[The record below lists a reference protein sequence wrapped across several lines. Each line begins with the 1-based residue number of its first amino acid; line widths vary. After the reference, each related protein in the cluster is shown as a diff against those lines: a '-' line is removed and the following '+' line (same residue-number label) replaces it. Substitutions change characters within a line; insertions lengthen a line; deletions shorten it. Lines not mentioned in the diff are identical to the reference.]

1 MVEQQRS
8 LAETQL
14 ERAVRALARASRIVE
29 RASDDLS
36 FADYRVLSAI
46 HSGEQRAARLADRLA
61 LGKPAVS
68 ASVDSLHKRGLVT
81 RGKVEGDNRAVALS
95 LTDEGRELFERMEG
109 RMMRQLELIAART
122 DNPGQVIG
130 ALAALDAAIDEI
142 VIERHARAAA
152 IEPEAIDR
160 TPVL

>member
-1 MVEQQRS
+1 MVEPQ
-8 LAETQL
+8 QL
-14 ERAVRALARASRIVE
+14 EKAVRALARASRIVE
-29 RASDDLS
+29 RASEDLS

-61 LGKPAVS
+61 LGKPTVS
-68 ASVDSLHKRGLVT
+68 ASVDSLHKRGLLE

-95 LTDEGRELFERMEG
+95 LSDDGRELFERMQG

-122 DNPGQVIG
+122 ADPEAVVD
-130 ALAALDAAIDEI
+130 ALAGLDGAIDEI

-152 IEPEAIDR
+152 IDPEALDR

>member
-1 MVEQQRS
+1 MVEPQ
-8 LAETQL
+8 QL

-29 RASDDLS
+29 RASEDLS

-68 ASVDSLHKRGLVT
+68 ASVDSLHKRGLLE

-95 LTDEGRELFERMEG
+95 LTADGRELFERMQG

-122 DNPGQVIG
+122 ADPEAVVG

-142 VIERHARAAA
+142 VVERHARATA
-152 IEPEAIDR
+152 IDPEALDR